1 MRIVSKDVILNID
14 NAATSE
20 PDWKMPDWEP
30 LSDEE
35 KKFNALRMQ
44 TYAGMV
50 DNMDHNIGRLLA
62 YLKEIGAY
70 DNTLIVFLSDNGAAP
85 NKLPTKEGFGTW
97 YKGKYDYVFMEDYK
111 GNFSKMG
118 QKGSFAD
125 YGPGWGALAN
135 TPGSFYK
142 TFSSEGGIR
151 VPFIAW
157 YPKKLEKGKM
167 TNEFTFV
174 KDIVPAILEVAGVD
188 GSGNTYNVKEIYPIK
203 GTSMWSSLTGK
214 TKFVH
219 DDDEMIGYELAG
231 SSAIFQGKYKLV
243 INPKTKG
250 TGEWELYD
258 ISIDPSE
265 MHNLADKMLELIAL
279 LKKEYKKYEE
289 ENSVVPVPA
298 DYDVLKQLVK
308 NAKSGRSH

>member
-1 MRIVSKDVILNID
+1 
-14 NAATSE
+14 
-20 PDWKMPDWEP
+20 
-30 LSDEE
+30 
-35 KKFNALRMQ
+35 MQ

-50 DNMDHNIGRLLA
+50 DNMDVNIGRLLD
-62 YLKEIGAY
+62 YLKKIGEY
-70 DNTLIVFLSDNGAAP
+70 DNTLIIFLSDNGADP
-85 NKLPTKEGFGTW
+85 NQLPSKEGFGAW

-111 GNFSKMG
+111 GDYSTMG
-118 QKGSFAD
+118 QNGSFAD

-151 VPFIAW
+151 VPFIAR
-157 YPKKLEKGKM
+157 YPKSLEKGRV
-167 TNEFTFV
+167 TNEFAFV
-174 KDIVPAILEVAGVD
+174 KDIVPTILEVAGID
-188 GSGNTYNVKEIYPIK
+188 GTGSTYNDKKVYPIT

-214 TKFVH
+214 TSSVH
-219 DDDEMIGYELAG
+219 TDDEMIGYELAG
-231 SSAIFQGKYKLV
+231 SSAIFQGNYKLV

-265 MHNLADKMLELIAL
+265 MHNLVDDMPQLAAS
-279 LKKEYKKYEE
+279 LKEGYAKYEE
-289 ENSVVPVPA
+289 DNGVVPVPA

-308 NAKSGRSH
+308 NAKSGKSH